1 MLCVYRLGGG
11 DERVGFKWFAMIIA
25 ILFVL
30 FTTITCVNVKEK
42 STVNVDSPSVGQM
55 FRALIQND
63 QAMTVVITIVLI
75 NCLIC
80 SAERY
85 RFCP

>member
-1 MLCVYRLGGG
+1 M
-11 DERVGFKWFAMIIA
+11 
-25 ILFVL
+25 
-30 FTTITCVNVKEK
+30 
-42 STVNVDSPSVGQM
+42 GQM

-63 QAMTVVITIVLI
+63 QAMTIVITIVLI
-75 NCLIC
+75 NCAVYTTSNLVIYFFKY

>member
-1 MLCVYRLGGG
+1 
-11 DERVGFKWFAMIIA
+11 
-25 ILFVL
+25 
-30 FTTITCVNVKEK
+30 
-42 STVNVDSPSVGQM
+42 M

-75 NCLIC
+75 NCAVYTTSNLVIYFFKYDLAARAGTTATPCLIR